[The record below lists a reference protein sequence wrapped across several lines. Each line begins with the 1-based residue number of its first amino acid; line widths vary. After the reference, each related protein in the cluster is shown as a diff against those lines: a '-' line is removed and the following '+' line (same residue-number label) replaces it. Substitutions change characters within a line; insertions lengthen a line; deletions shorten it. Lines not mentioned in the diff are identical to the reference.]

1 MTLHRTVSPGAK
13 TAIHIPVPPRAV
25 HPATITGDPFPG
37 VAAESLPQLG
47 TGEQLLQAVRQRPG
61 ILRGRQQAGYLVGD
75 YLFERPDRADHH
87 GTAARHRLYG
97 LQRRDKLAYSVPGT
111 GDDEDIEDGV
121 ILTDSRH
128 RHPAGEDRVQAER
141 GGLTLQR
148 AAFGAVADDKRAGRD
163 AAVVEDLHRLE
174 QGADALVRDQAGN
187 QADDVLAWPD
197 PEAGPELPV
206 VVGQRLEELVAD
218 AVGNDDYLVGGNP
231 ALGDLVAH
239 RLAERHHQVGG
250 PHAVRLQGA
259 AEPVAIAAVQS
270 VGGPG
275 APGAPGGPGAR
286 GGRMPGQPGVLPE
299 AAHLVHDRQAGGV
312 AERQG

>member
-1 MTLHRTVSPGAK
+1 MTLHRTGSADSEAGVRLAVPLRAVRPGAV
-13 TAIHIPVPPRAV
+13 A
-25 HPATITGDPFPG
+25 GDPFPG
-37 VAAESLPQLG
+37 VAAEILSQLG
-47 TGEQLLQAVRQRPG
+47 TGKQLLEAVCQCPG
-61 ILRGRQQAGYLVGD
+61 VLRGRQQAGYLVGD
-75 YLFERPDRADHH
+75 YLFERPHRADHH

-231 ALGDLVAH
+231 ALG
-239 RLAERHHQVGG
+239 
-250 PHAVRLQGA
+250 
-259 AEPVAIAAVQS
+259 
-270 VGGPG
+270 
-275 APGAPGGPGAR
+275 
-286 GGRMPGQPGVLPE
+286 
-299 AAHLVHDRQAGGV
+299 
-312 AERQG
+312 